1 MLNKI
6 MLIGNLG
13 RDPELSYTPGGSPV
27 TKFSVAVSR
36 RWNDKQSGER
46 KEETQWFSV
55 VAWERLAEACNQ
67 YLRKGSKV
75 YLEGRMTSRKYTDK
89 TNVERTVWDVVLT
102 DMQMLD
108 AKDTTNGSGT
118 TSGARASG
126 AGAGAAADEW
136 GDVTPDDIPF

>member
-13 RDPELSYTPGGSPV
+13 RDPEMSYTPSGSAV
-27 TKFSVAVSR
+27 TKFTVAVSR

-46 KEETQWFSV
+46 KEETQWFNV
-55 VAWERLAEACNQ
+55 VAWERLAETCNQ

-75 YLEGRMTSRKYTDK
+75 YLEGRMRSHKYTDK
-89 TNVERTVWDVVLT
+89 DNIERTAWEVVLT

-108 AKDTTNGSGT
+108 TKDARSGT
-118 TSGARASG
+118 S
-126 AGAGAAADEW
+126 AGGME
-136 GDVTPDDIPF
+136 DVTPDDIPF

>member
-13 RDPELSYTPGGSPV
+13 RDPEMSYTPAGSPV

-36 RWNDKQSGER
+36 RWMDKQSGER
-46 KEETQWFSV
+46 KEETQWFNV
-55 VAWERLAEACNQ
+55 MAWERLAETCNQ

-89 TNVERTVWDVVLT
+89 QNVERTVWDVVLT

-108 AKDTTNGSGT
+108 PKDQANGSAG
-118 TSGARASG
+118 SG
-126 AGAGAAADEW
+126 AGARSGGAGDEW